1 MKKLTLTCTVT
12 GKAVTYTSEE
22 YIQKR
27 IDRAGSLEKLMAAY
41 VSRDAGKVLKKS
53 KPVIKQTDKT
63 FNGQRIL
70 DTKVTAVPSD
80 SKRVELH
87 DGKYVFYSGKT
98 KTGEMI
104 SNSHIG
110 AANK

>member
-12 GKAVTYTSEE
+12 GKQTTYTSEE

-27 IDRAGSLEKLMAAY
+27 IDRAGSLENLMATY
-41 VSRDAGKVLKKS
+41 VSRYANKVSKKD
-53 KPVIKQTDKT
+53 KVVIKQTDKT
-63 FNGQRIL
+63 FNGKRIL
-70 DTKVTAVPSD
+70 DTNVASVPTD

-87 DGKYVFYSGKT
+87 DGKYVFFSGKT

>member
-1 MKKLTLTCTVT
+1 MVANTTVC
-12 GKAVTYTSEE
+12 K
-22 YIQKR
+22 
-27 IDRAGSLEKLMAAY
+27 
-41 VSRDAGKVLKKS
+41 KVLKKS
-53 KPVIKQTDKT
+53 KPVVKQTDKT

-87 DGKYVFYSGKT
+87 DGKYVFFSGKT

>member
-1 MKKLTLTCTVT
+1 MNKLTLTCTVT
-12 GKAVTYTSEE
+12 GKQTTYTSEE

-27 IDRAGSLEKLMAAY
+27 IDKAGSLDKLMATY
-41 VSRDAGKVLKKS
+41 VSRDAGKVLKKN
-53 KPVIKQTDKT
+53 KPLIKQTDKT

-70 DTKVTAVPSD
+70 DNKVTAVPSD

-87 DGKYVFYSGKT
+87 DGKYVFFSGKT
-98 KTGEMI
+98 KTGEMV

-110 AANK
+110 TANK